1 MPHST
6 EPTPRPR
13 PRTVGTITTPTTPKP
28 NFEADFRNAILNS
41 TIRVAKNTVTDGGGY
56 EDIVRQVFLLSNT
69 NVGLSNE
76 NGVAE
81 GSLWS
86 YFNSTSRRQCYPT
99 AEAVSKSTYTNS
111 SLSASQYWWWWLRTP
126 NAGNAS
132 IARFVYTDGSL
143 FSHYAYYGNIG
154 VRPAFFAESGIIL
167 ESDGGE
173 AVEGHE

>member
-1 MPHST
+1 MITLKCFDAKEPSNSNSDRRSYGNNRYSVSNIDKWLNSASASWYAAQHGADAPPTAANCWNGYNPYDT
-6 EPTPRPR
+6 EA
-13 PRTVGTITTPTTPKP
+13 GFLA

-86 YFNSTSRRQCYPT
+86 YFL
-99 AEAVSKSTYTNS
+99 
-111 SLSASQYWWWWLRTP
+111 SL
-126 NAGNAS
+126 
-132 IARFVYTDGSL
+132 I
-143 FSHYAYYGNIG
+143 HI
-154 VRPAFFAESGIIL
+154 
-167 ESDGGE
+167 
-173 AVEGHE
+173 